1 MCQLGLGRFL
11 FILTWAGNTSLRS
24 GCVFQM
30 YGYLMSQ
37 EGRGKPRWDNA
48 NGLLLHPAIGAM
60 VDEWVTIQN
69 HTIRFATVDLTASA
83 AEIRAQLL
91 RVIEPTS

>member
-1 MCQLGLGRFL
+1 MDFCYTRQ
-11 FILTWAGNTSLRS
+11 S
-24 GCVFQM
+24 
-30 YGYLMSQ
+30 
-37 EGRGKPRWDNA
+37 
-48 NGLLLHPAIGAM
+48 AM